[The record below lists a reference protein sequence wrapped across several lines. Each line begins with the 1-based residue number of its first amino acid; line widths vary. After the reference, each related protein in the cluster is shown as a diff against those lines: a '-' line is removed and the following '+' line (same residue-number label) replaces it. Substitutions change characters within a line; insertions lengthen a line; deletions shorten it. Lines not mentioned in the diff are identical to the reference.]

1 MTTSAPA
8 RMAPWK
14 AMTVWGRLG
23 SWIAT
28 REPSL
33 TPRFRSAVAQRLTLS
48 SSCEYVNE
56 QLRNEIA
63 GRSPHFSAARATKRC
78 KGTSSKSIEVGTP
91 SS

>member
-33 TPRFRSAVAQRLTLS
+33 TPRSAASRSVDLVLG
-48 SSCEYVNE
+48 CEYVNE

-78 KGTSSKSIEVGTP
+78 RGISSKSIEVGTP